1 MQQASAS
8 FPNKDPSPALR
19 PEPWP
24 LAPCLCAGPQQAFV
38 NTLAAEYLMSS
49 IWLND
54 RAIPVIYR
62 SRPPAPITLSAR
74 LMDKCL
80 LHSHLHEQA
89 ASTASIHDH
98 TFPISWALNE
108 PGSKEM
114 INPYLLHSPQGSN
127 WETEE
132 KQSGMASGARR
143 PGPAATVPITMLSRP
158 GLAISA
164 SSTRLHLHW
173 DEAVMDLC
181 GLRVARSLWG
191 GEAETYRLTTAWWSL
206 RAHASR
212 MLGVRSW
219 FDGIV
224 LSKQTGLI
232 FRSPCCCKTCIFCAL
247 SFSLQGHCCCLP
259 HGTPSPGSTRSC
271 TGVFFSWSA
280 KQGSEFRF
288 DTLSCPGP
296 CVRGS

>member
-8 FPNKDPSPALR
+8 FPNRSKPSLR
-19 PEPWP
+19 QNPGLWLPFVMLEPTTG
-24 LAPCLCAGPQQAFV
+24 LCKHPGP
-38 NTLAAEYLMSS
+38 AAEYLMSS

-62 SRPPAPITLSAR
+62 SRASSPIVSAR

-80 LHSHLHEQA
+80 LPLHLHEQA

-98 TFPISWALNE
+98 TFPISWALDE

-114 INPYLLHSPQGSN
+114 INPYLLHSPQGN

-158 GLAISA
+158 GPGHWRFLHSP
-164 SSTRLHLHW
+164 LHLHW

-191 GEAETYRLTTAWWSL
+191 EGEAETYRLTTAWWSL
-206 RAHASR
+206 RARLKDA
-212 MLGVRSW
+212 GVRERIW
-219 FDGIV
+219 WD
-224 LSKQTGLI
+224 
-232 FRSPCCCKTCIFCAL
+232 CA
-247 SFSLQGHCCCLP
+247 
-259 HGTPSPGSTRSC
+259 
-271 TGVFFSWSA
+271 
-280 KQGSEFRF
+280 E
-288 DTLSCPGP
+288 
-296 CVRGS
+296 